1 MEGIS
6 LKVSYIK
13 NSTDQYIVD
22 LLKYTSKDLNFS
34 FELVAADSY
43 GIWRDGN
50 WGLGSIMD
58 QIVQGVVDFSVTPLS
73 IIASRSNDVDFSTAV
88 DMAGKYMQKITI
100 SQNGNLSLLILQA
113 RSCICGNPSDQ

>member
-22 LLKYTSKDLNFS
+22 LLNYTSKDLNFS

-43 GIWRDGN
+43 GILRNGN
-50 WGLGSIMD
+50 WGLGSIME
-58 QIVQGVVDFSVTPLS
+58 QIVHGVVDFSVTPLS

-88 DMAGKYMQKITI
+88 DMAGTKYIYRPKNASKTKWEP
-100 SQNGNLSLLILQA
+100 LY
-113 RSCICGNPSDQ
+113 

>member
-22 LLKYTSKDLNFS
+22 LLNYTSKDLNFT
-34 FELVAADSY
+34 FEMVAANSY
-43 GIWRDGN
+43 GN
-50 WGLGSIMD
+50 
-58 QIVQGVVDFSVTPLS
+58 FSVTPLS

-88 DMAGKYMQKITI
+88 DMAGTKYIY
-100 SQNGNLSLLILQA
+100 SQ
-113 RSCICGNPSDQ
+113 